1 MALPKLLSPEF
12 SVQLPSNKQ
21 PLSFRPFLVKEEK
34 VLYMALEGGD
44 PTDIQKAVLDVLG
57 ACILTPDI
65 QISQLTSYDIEYL
78 FLQLRS
84 KSIGEEIEIS
94 LMHQDEEVR
103 KACTHQQKIKINV
116 NDIQIKFNKDHNDT
130 IMITE
135 EVGIKLKAPSLDV
148 ALKIDP
154 NKPTL
159 DTSME
164 LLTSCIVNIFD
175 KENVYEE
182 YTRQEIDDFIESL
195 TQEQFG
201 KINKFFTTIP
211 KLSHTITY
219 KCDECGREETVT
231 LEGLQSFFT

>member
-1 MALPKLLSPEF
+1 MALPKLLTPEF

-44 PTDIQKAVLDVLG
+44 PADIQKAVLDVLG

-84 KSIGEEIEIS
+84 KSIGEEIEVS

-103 KACTHQQKIKINV
+103 KLCGHQQKVKINV
-116 NDIQIKFNKDHNDT
+116 HDIKVKFDPDHNDT
-130 IMITE
+130 IMITQD
-135 EVGIKLKAPSLDV
+135 VGIKLKAPSLDI

-154 NKPTL
+154 KKLKLIINFENEDYIL
-159 DTSME
+159 E
-164 LLTSCIVNIFD
+164 L
-175 KENVYEE
+175 
-182 YTRQEIDDFIESL
+182 
-195 TQEQFG
+195 
-201 KINKFFTTIP
+201 
-211 KLSHTITY
+211 
-219 KCDECGREETVT
+219 
-231 LEGLQSFFT
+231 

>member
-65 QISQLTSYDIEYL
+65 QISQLTSY
-78 FLQLRS
+78 
-84 KSIGEEIEIS
+84 S

-103 KACTHQQKIKINV
+103 KACTHQQKIKIYV

-201 KINKFFTTIP
+201 KINKFFTT
-211 KLSHTITY
+211 KLHVFMYELNTISDFY
-219 KCDECGREETVT
+219 
-231 LEGLQSFFT
+231 SF